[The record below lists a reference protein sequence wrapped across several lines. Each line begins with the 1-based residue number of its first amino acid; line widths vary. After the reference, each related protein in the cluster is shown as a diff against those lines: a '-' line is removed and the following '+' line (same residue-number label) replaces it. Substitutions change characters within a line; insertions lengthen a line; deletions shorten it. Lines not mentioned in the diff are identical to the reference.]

1 MAFFKAWHVCPWFGF
16 PLFMNTEFLYAIK
29 NINLAHD
36 LRQIADDFE
45 ILDFFKIL
53 GSSCFAMSAVLA
65 DILKEKGYTTRVQG
79 CYAEIKQ
86 SNTVFYVGYKGFVHE
101 RQREG
106 HAVCIVNEQYLVD
119 FGLGTLR
126 KFYSE
131 NFSKALASE
140 VTGDETVLA
149 SLNLDH
155 GVTIQWRKDWISPHV
170 EEELLAQTESVN
182 MILADYW
189 DFQKNRMPYLI
200 QKLFVSKNKQ
210 PTNTSSP
217 AFIPEQAARLTRSKK
232 EYALHE

>member
-1 MAFFKAWHVCPWFGF
+1 
-16 PLFMNTEFLYAIK
+16 MNTEFLYAIK

-65 DILKEKGYTTRVQG
+65 DILKEKGYATRVQG

-86 SNTVFYVGYKGFVHE
+86 SNTVFYLGYKGFAHE

-131 NFSKALASE
+131 DFSKALACE
-140 VTGDETVLA
+140 VTGDEAVLA
-149 SLNLDH
+149 SLSLDH
-155 GVTIQWRKDWISPHV
+155 GVNMQWRKDWISPHV
-170 EEELLAQTESVN
+170 EDELLAQAESVD
-182 MILADYW
+182 MVLADYR

-200 QKLFVSKNKQ
+200 KKLFVSKNNQ
-210 PTNTSSP
+210 PTNTSSSV
-217 AFIPEQAARLTRSKK
+217 FIPEQAARRTRPEK
-232 EYALHE
+232 EYAFHE